1 MPTDANSQQCW
12 DLQCI
17 VEKIQSLETMCKAH
31 ACMAPKMLE
40 EFCKRIKNCWAT
52 LRRPRNKRYVES
64 CWPTMLRPFTRER
77 YVGNCYP
84 TILLLFARVLTREHH
99 SHTLRQKNGT
109 NFAEKSGEFMTS
121 YYKDVPSY
129 SSQAAATL
137 ARYLEKMT
145 KLRQKL

>member
-1 MPTDANSQQCW
+1 MSTDANSQQCW

-84 TILLLFARVLTREHH
+84 TILLPFARVLTREHH
-99 SHTLRQKNGT
+99 SHTLRQK
-109 NFAEKSGEFMTS
+109 KRHKLCGEVRGV
-121 YYKDVPSY
+121 YDVIF
-129 SSQAAATL
+129 QAAATL